1 MVSTET
7 VLAPSWR
14 AETLNKGHGWVTLF
28 LKVSYLLR
36 GGNSAPSKL
45 TELNIDI
52 GSVKTLGQESD
63 INFSSNHQVL
73 EKVLSFSQDHCG
85 QIEMCQLETD
95 IRFRAISWCW
105 IKWIKHLLTAATFS
119 YFWWRKFYC
128 CGSRSGHPGAEERA
142 AGGRGARAG
151 RWRAPP
157 FPPPGGS
164 S

>member
-7 VLAPSWR
+7 VLAPCWR

-36 GGNSAPSKL
+36 GGNCAPSKL

-52 GSVKTLGQESD
+52 ESVKTLGQESD

-85 QIEMCQLETD
+85 QIEMCARSRRISDLEQ
-95 IRFRAISWCW
+95 S
-105 IKWIKHLLTAATFS
+105 L
-119 YFWWRKFYC
+119 
-128 CGSRSGHPGAEERA
+128 GVG
-142 AGGRGARAG
+142 
-151 RWRAPP
+151 
-157 FPPPGGS
+157 
-164 S
+164 